1 MVVITNK
8 INTGKKASVSSVNPW
23 VQKLYFI
30 YSVDRALVK
39 IRDLESIISPNEGGI
54 CRMGPKKERRGS
66 FEFIHDQVLLKKQ
79 TLIFQ

>member
-39 IRDLESIISPNEGGI
+39 IRDLESIISPNEGGYVEWD
-54 CRMGPKKERRGS
+54 RKRRGEVRLNLFMTKS
-66 FEFIHDQVLLKKQ
+66 YLKSKY
-79 TLIFQ
+79 